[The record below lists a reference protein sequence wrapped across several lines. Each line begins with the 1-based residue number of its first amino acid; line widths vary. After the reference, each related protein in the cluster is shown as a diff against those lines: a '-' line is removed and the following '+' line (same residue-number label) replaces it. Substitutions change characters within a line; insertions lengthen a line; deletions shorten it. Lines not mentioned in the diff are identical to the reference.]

1 MNKVNAYDLTI
12 AAMQHSTG
20 IIDIRGNEINV
31 VHHPVMGVLPVK
43 AVHFLGNVLY
53 IGYLADY
60 NTTSTEVN
68 TVINVYAE
76 EFVATVNKNLL
87 YGIDNK
93 YITAIVANGD
103 YNKIVDAVAD
113 NNLRVRVVR
122 G

>member
-12 AAMQHSTG
+12 AAMHHSTG

-31 VHHPVMGVLPVK
+31 AHHPVMGILPVK
-43 AVHFLGNVLY
+43 AVHFLGNALY

-60 NTTSTEVN
+60 NATSTEVN

-76 EFVATVNKNLL
+76 KFVATVNKNLL

-113 NNLRVRVVR
+113 NNLRVRVIR

>member
-31 VHHPVMGVLPVK
+31 TRHPVMGVLPVK
-43 AVHFLGNVLY
+43 AVQFLGNVLY

-76 EFVATVNKNLL
+76 EFVATVNKNFL

-93 YITAIVANGD
+93 YITAIVANGN

-113 NNLRVRVVR
+113 NNLRVKVVR

>member
-12 AAMQHSTG
+12 TAMQHSTG

-31 VHHPVMGVLPVK
+31 AHHPVMDILPVK
-43 AVHFLGNVLY
+43 AVHFLGNALY
-53 IGYLADY
+53 ISYLADY
-60 NTTSTEVN
+60 NATSTEVN

-113 NNLRVRVVR
+113 NNLRVRVIR